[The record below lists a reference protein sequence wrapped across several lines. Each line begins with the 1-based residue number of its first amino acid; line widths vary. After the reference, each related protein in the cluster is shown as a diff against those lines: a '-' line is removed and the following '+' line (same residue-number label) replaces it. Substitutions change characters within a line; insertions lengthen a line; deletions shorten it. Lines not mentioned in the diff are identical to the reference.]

1 MRDLV
6 KDNFSNI
13 EQSMEQVK
21 FVKFLEQSRMDQV
34 KFVEDSL

>member
-1 MRDLV
+1 MCDLV